1 MEKYRKYNQKYNQG
15 KNSLTY
21 STERVEYHKTIEK
34 RTIPNIGKEISTGY
48 KQYTSFSKKDN
59 LNKQGNKNELS
70 NSFSLNKKQL
80 NNSFSSQQKYSYAG
94 KVNEKNNYVYYV
106 SGIGYVNKNEDNKN
120 EKNINN
126 KKTIKPAPPKTI
138 PKPVAKPNQIKIQQ
152 KKVIEVDR
160 KQLVDNYQYHETKD
174 IKKET
179 KKSTVNH
186 QRLCEPFYSEINT
199 RNSKKFSSYTEQPR
213 TLNKS
218 YQRPEYEIKEQR
230 KPILKNESNKFNYPT
245 EKYSG
250 NLTSKYIPNNLGNQS
265 DKNYN
270 RITENKRKNS
280 YKIEEISQKR
290 SSNYINNRR
299 DAGENKSRSYI
310 SNNNN
315 NEYLQQNRNR
325 TKNEKNNE
333 IKTNTRVVQNYN
345 NINRHEIKVENKYNN
360 IRKNYSTE
368 NNIIEKKSHVSK
380 VTNIQNNS
388 KPNYTI
394 NINRRNKNE
403 NRTREINQR
412 INRTKNI
419 NDLSGTQ
426 KSIQA
431 YSHNK
436 NNYAIEPVKQIQH
449 VYEINRKEFI
459 PQQMTQIT
467 YFETENINRAEPS
480 NLQIEMRQRSQNIPQ
495 QVQEIEVHD
504 TKEIKENIPQHVQQ
518 IEVHD
523 ENNQVNQGEIIEK
536 NEQVFQ
542 NIEERNIE
550 ENNEEQE
557 DVKQEQE
564 INQENNEEQ
573 EYEKQEQEINQENN
587 EEKEYKNQEQ
597 EINQE
602 NQENIEE
609 QEEKNIEIEQNI
621 QENQQQNEMM
631 SNNENIQQSDEKEG
645 NEQIEEKSINENQD
659 EKFQI
664 QQISF
669 NQYIP
674 QENNIRNEEY
684 FQINRNQSTNNRFS
698 NEMNYINYD
707 TQYCPV
713 HGIYHNPVNQN
724 NIYNVHGH
732 YHNKINN
739 MNAYNLNPEIS
750 EDGIIRN
757 TNNYRFYESKNIRNE
772 GDINSFTL
780 HHLRD
785 GNKYL
790 NSKESNVYV
799 ATRVIPIIQNS
810 NYMEYN
816 QSNEFNN
823 NIENTHFHME
833 NEDCPVHGK
842 KFVIEKNN

>member
-1 MEKYRKYNQKYNQG
+1 MEEYKKYNQKINIR
-15 KNSLTY
+15 KNTPTY
-21 STERVEYHKTIEK
+21 TNNSFEYYKSVEK
-34 RTIPNIGKEISTGY
+34 RTISNVGRVNNTINNSIY
-48 KQYTSFSKKDN
+48 KQYTSFTKKEN
-59 LNKQGNKNELS
+59 INNQGIKTERG
-70 NSFSLNKKQL
+70 NSFSSKQRSL
-80 NNSFSSQQKYSYAG
+80 NNSFSNKQQYSLAG
-94 KVNEKNNYVYYV
+94 TNHGKNNYTYYV

-174 IKKET
+174 IKKEN

-250 NLTSKYIPNNLGNQS
+250 NLTSKYIPKNLGNQS
-265 DKNYN
+265 DRNYN

-299 DAGENKSRSYI
+299 DVVENKSRSYI
-310 SNNNN
+310 SNSNN
-315 NEYLQQNRNR
+315 NEYIQQNRNR
-325 TKNEKNNE
+325 TKNEKNIE
-333 IKTNTRVVQNYN
+333 IKSNTRISQNYS

-368 NNIIEKKSHVSK
+368 NNIIEKKSYISK

-419 NDLSGTQ
+419 NDLSGNQ
-426 KSIQA
+426 KSVQV

-449 VYEINRKEFI
+449 VYEMNRKEFI

-573 EYEKQEQEINQENN
+573 EYEK
-587 EEKEYKNQEQ
+587 QEQ

-724 NIYNVHGH
+724 NIYNVYGH

-790 NSKESNVYV
+790 NNKESNVYV

-833 NEDCPVHGK
+833 NEDCPIHGK